1 MFISNL
7 TRDYLYQT
15 YSQESIFSAYGVPI
29 TTSLF
34 ISPVRKDK
42 TPTCKLQYYKGILR
56 YFDNRP
62 GEFRGDAVQFVQYIK
77 NLTYKQALWDIY
89 TTLNSGNLSFINKTE
104 KKLQEFACKK
114 TIKINIKDFTQED
127 LSYWNQYG
135 VTLETLSKFNV
146 VSVKDCYI
154 TNPEGE
160 YFNCRKKEEM
170 CFAYLFPDSSIKVY
184 FPNRKEYR
192 FIGNS
197 NYIQGL
203 QFITPDKP
211 LLITKSYKD
220 VITLSLYDIQA
231 VAAQSESI
239 LPPKFLI
246 EQFNCS
252 YLADN
257 DWAGK
262 KAAVKIRNNY
272 NIPIYLFNNEYRRM
286 GIKDFS
292 DGVKILGKL
301 NVQQLINKTY
311 GSNC

>member
-7 TRDYLYQT
+7 TKDYLYRT
-15 YSQESIFSAYGVPI
+15 YSQESIFQAYGVPI

-34 ISPVRKDK
+34 ISPIRQDK
-42 TPTCKLQYYKGILR
+42 TPTCKLQYYNGVLR

-62 GEFRGDAVQFVQYIK
+62 GEFRGDAVSFVQHIK
-77 NLTYKQALWDIY
+77 NLTYKGALWDILN
-89 TTLNSGNLSFINKTE
+89 TMSNGSNLSLIKQDRLQDLNANKSTIKLNSKPFTE
-104 KKLQEFACKK
+104 GDLEYWGQYNITLPVLEKYKVISVKECF
-114 TIKINIKDFTQED
+114 IKD
-127 LSYWNQYG
+127 
-135 VTLETLSKFNV
+135 SK
-146 VSVKDCYI
+146 KD
-154 TNPEGE
+154 EL
-160 YFNCRKKEEM
+160 

-184 FPNRKEYR
+184 FPGREKYR

-220 VITLSLYDIQA
+220 CIALSLYDIQA

-246 EQFNCS
+246 EQYNCS

-262 KAAVKIRNNY
+262 KAAVKVRTNY
-272 NIPIYLFNNEYRRM
+272 NIPIYLFDERYRKM
-286 GIKDFS
+286 GIKDFTDS
-292 DGVKILGKL
+292 VKILGKE
-301 NVQQLINKTY
+301 NVQQLINNIYVSKKTV
-311 GSNC
+311 